1 MLEVLIPHKVAHIT
15 SAGLHVFAYASMPE
29 GVKIY
34 KALRE
39 TVPLRW
45 YGSEKWIMN
54 RAERTIIEAVKIKFL
69 RNVSGHA
76 HKVQVSKINIQ

>member
-1 MLEVLIPHKVAHIT
+1 VHTLADAFILQ
-15 SAGLHVFAYASMPE
+15 

-45 YGSEKWIMN
+45 YGSENQIMN
-54 RAERTIIEAVKIKFL
+54 RAERTVIEVVKIKFL
-69 RNVSGHA
+69 RNVFGHA
-76 HKVQVSKINIQ
+76 HKDQVSKINIQ